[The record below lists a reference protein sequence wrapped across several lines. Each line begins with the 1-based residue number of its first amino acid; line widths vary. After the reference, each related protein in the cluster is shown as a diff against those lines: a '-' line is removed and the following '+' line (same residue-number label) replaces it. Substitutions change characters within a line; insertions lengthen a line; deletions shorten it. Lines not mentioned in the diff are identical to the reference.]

1 MRSPH
6 NRHRTGCVIRFQGEI
21 IAKGC
26 SYKHDG
32 FLKVN
37 SIHAERHALS
47 HMGIHTYAG
56 FANAIIVT
64 LTKVNNFANNS
75 RPCADCARALQAKGI
90 SVTYAERTN
99 DGGWAIRYVPFDLL
113 TEGYLKPTKY
123 AEKS

>member
-1 MRSPH
+1 
-6 NRHRTGCVIRFQGEI
+6 
-21 IAKGC
+21 
-26 SYKHDG
+26 
-32 FLKVN
+32 
-37 SIHAERHALS
+37 
-47 HMGIHTYAG
+47 MGISHYAG
-56 FANAIIVT
+56 YATAIVVT